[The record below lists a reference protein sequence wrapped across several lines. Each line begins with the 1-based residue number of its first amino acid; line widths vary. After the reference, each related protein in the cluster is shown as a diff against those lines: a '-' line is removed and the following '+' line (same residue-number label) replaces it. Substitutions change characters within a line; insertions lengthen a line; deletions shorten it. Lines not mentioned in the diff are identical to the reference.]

1 MATETENDGGEA
13 RGGADLRRIAAGS
26 APMRR
31 EPRDDAGLD
40 TELLAG
46 EPVRLHG
53 EPEAGWIAVERLY
66 DGYRGFVPVAA
77 LGPHDPAPTHR
88 VIVRRTFVYPEAE
101 MKRPPR
107 AVLTLGSEV
116 AIVGAAETRGLGFA
130 LLPGGE
136 AIVAAHLVPVVRT
149 EPDWVAVAERFV
161 GTPYLWGGTTA
172 DGIDCS
178 GLVQLALRLAGRVT
192 PRDTGPQ
199 EREVGTVV
207 AGGTGEAIALPADVR
222 RGDLLFWPGHVAI
235 LVDDGRMLHASGHHM
250 EVVIEDAATAIARIA
265 AAGVALR
272 TVRRL

>member
-1 MATETENDGGEA
+1 MATETIFED
-13 RGGADLRRIAAGS
+13 DLRRIAAGS

-31 EPRDDAGLD
+31 EPRAESGLD

-46 EPVRLHG
+46 EAVRLEG
-53 EPEAGWIAVERLY
+53 APEAGWIAAERLY
-66 DGYRGFVPVAA
+66 DGYRGYVPTDA
-77 LGPHDPAPTHR
+77 LGPHDQAPTHR

-116 AIVGAAETRGLGFA
+116 TIVGAAETRGLGFA
-130 LLPGGE
+130 LLADGA
-136 AIVAAHLVPVVRT
+136 AIVVSHLVPVGHR

-178 GLVQLALRLAGRVT
+178 GLVQLALRLAGQGA

-199 EREVGTVV
+199 ERGIGTVV
-207 AGGTGEAIALPADVR
+207 AGGSGEAIAPPADTR

-235 LVDDGRMLHASGHHM
+235 LVDERRMLHASGHHM
-250 EVVIEDAATAIARIA
+250 EVVIEDAAAALARIA